1 MSDLVGRI
9 TGDMNVLQKILAK
22 IPGFKGYIE
31 KTNRRQADKLIRETI
46 ASRFEE
52 LWRRI
57 SSIQSDMIKEGGLE
71 YVGKLEAAALKLRQ
85 FIDRVKTA
93 SYGYAGFFD
102 AIKIKEE
109 ELDQLYKFDLALL
122 TLEDE
127 VAAAIDNV
135 EASIGTDGT
144 PAAIRN
150 LRSKAQKCLDVYN
163 RRHEVMIGGVDKPAV

>member
-31 KTNRRQADKLIRETI
+31 KTNRRQADKLMRETI

-57 SSIQSDMIKEGGLE
+57 SGIQSDMIKEGGLE

-163 RRHEVMIGGVDKPAV
+163 RRHEVMVGGVEKPAV